1 VTIQDLGSIG
11 ELVAAIATIVT
22 LAYLALQIRKNTI
35 TTKSEADRA
44 SRTELLAFSRLIVGD
59 ENVAR
64 IYTQGLADPNSLT
77 PEELVRFRFLISG
90 FMMPL
95 IQAYKEW
102 KLGVSDEQELLQRI
116 EPMKSVF
123 LTPGGQLYW
132 QGHREST
139 DHRQREYF
147 DSHFT

>member
-1 VTIQDLGSIG
+1 MTIQDLGSIG
-11 ELVAAIATIVT
+11 ELVAAIATIAT

-64 IYTQGLADPNSLT
+64 IYTSGLADPNSLT

-116 EPMKSVF
+116 EQMKIVL

-132 QGHREST
+132 QGHRET
-139 DHRQREYF
+139 ADHRQREYF